1 MQNVL
6 DHKIQNKNY
15 CILIFVPFIAL
26 LLLSAESQKCVSK
39 IHHHNNYMLNN
50 EWRFV
55 KQVAN
60 RKTELSK
67 TGKVEEVKEQIR
79 MQVLEL
85 GWDDLHYP

>member
-1 MQNVL
+1 
-6 DHKIQNKNY
+6 
-15 CILIFVPFIAL
+15 
-26 LLLSAESQKCVSK
+26 
-39 IHHHNNYMLNN
+39 MLNN